1 MPQIATYNEGTLS
14 FQTNPLTIDVGR
26 YTGYYALGGH
36 TLDFTIER
44 GNVTAQLIPALE
56 YHVTQ
61 SLNNGFSLQLD
72 HLGHVSAVHNQDG
85 DAVNDFG
92 VYDQDSRTFSIT
104 TYPMAINMGAFSGR
118 WNVYM
123 VTEEYVEESGDLLI
137 NFIPSLDYLIGYG
150 NGGKIQISLDSE
162 GHIQNMTNADDES
175 IDGVIAVYTSATRV
189 LSIQSHE
196 YVIISGSY
204 SGTYHVNSIFAPYT
218 YLDGDQSFHLI
229 PWAKYTITVGWY
241 GNFDIEIDS
250 SGDVVAIFDEAGN
263 PAGEIATY
271 SSSTSDTGTSRTLTF
286 QTVSM
291 TIEVGNYAGRY
302 SLFGVTGELQG
313 DVDLDLLPSIEY
325 GMGLGQGYASDNT
338 FVFNLDNQGDIIE
351 TSPIAIYDP
360 DTRVLSLSSH
370 LVNIYS
376 TCTQS
381 YAINWVLDD
390 TVGDAAIYLL
400 STVKYK
406 LNVDGKTIEFGSD
419 GTSLTVEGDGL
430 MYADVSGSSMT
441 LKSCLCTSSC

>member
-1 MPQIATYNEGTLS
+1 M
-14 FQTNPLTIDVGR
+14 
-26 YTGYYALGGH
+26 
-36 TLDFTIER
+36 
-44 GNVTAQLIPALE
+44 
-56 YHVTQ
+56 
-61 SLNNGFSLQLD
+61 
-72 HLGHVSAVHNQDG
+72 
-85 DAVNDFG
+85 
-92 VYDQDSRTFSIT
+92 
-104 TYPMAINMGAFSGR
+104 
-118 WNVYM
+118 
-123 VTEEYVEESGDLLI
+123 
-137 NFIPSLDYLIGYG
+137 
-150 NGGKIQISLDSE
+150 
-162 GHIQNMTNADDES
+162 
-175 IDGVIAVYTSATRV
+175 
-189 LSIQSHE
+189 
-196 YVIISGSY
+196 
-204 SGTYHVNSIFAPYT
+204 
-218 YLDGDQSFHLI
+218 
-229 PWAKYTITVGWY
+229 
-241 GNFDIEIDS
+241 
-250 SGDVVAIFDEAGN
+250 AIFDEAGN